1 MEKIAFIAEGK
12 IQVKVLVGNLS
23 NCNFDPGMVYLS
35 ESTLDFRVRKPFLIH
50 DSVPQSKN

>member
-35 ESTLDFRVRKPFLIH
+35 ESTLDFRVRKPFLIR